1 MVLKKVIMMILGLLV
16 ILQFGSISTHAQ
28 KPDYEKYGKIAIAV
42 VQADYP
48 EVEIT
53 DYEYK
58 GRKTIGKNQV
68 EDDFSFLV
76 VEKGNKFKVT
86 VAVQHDLTNEKLL
99 SLKVTEQEG
108 K

>member
-1 MVLKKVIMMILGLLV
+1 MKKVIVMLMGIFL
-16 ILQFGSISTHAQ
+16 IIQAGSISAQAQ
-28 KPDYEKYGKIAIAV
+28 KPDYEKYGKIAITV

-58 GRKTIGKNQV
+58 GRKTVAKNLV
-68 EDDFSFLV
+68 EDDFRFS
-76 VEKGNKFKVT
+76 VEDKGQEFNVIVT
-86 VAVQHDLTNEKLL
+86 VQHDLKNEKLL
-99 SLKVTEQEG
+99 SLKVTEQKG

>member
-1 MVLKKVIMMILGLLV
+1 MKKVIVMLMGIFL
-16 ILQFGSISTHAQ
+16 IIQAGSISAQAQ

-58 GRKTIGKNQV
+58 GRKTVAKNLV
-68 EDDFSFLV
+68 EDDFRFLV
-76 VEKGNKFKVT
+76 EDKGHDFNVIVT
-86 VAVQHDLTNEKLL
+86 VQHDLKNEKLL
-99 SLKVTEQEG
+99 SLKVTEQKG

>member
-1 MVLKKVIMMILGLLV
+1 MKKVIMMLLGV
-16 ILQFGSISTHAQ
+16 FIFIHAGSISTEASE

-48 EVEIT
+48 ENEVT

-58 GRKTIGKNQV
+58 GRKTVAKNFV
-68 EDDFSFLV
+68 EDGFKFLV
-76 VEKGNKFKVT
+76 ATKGTEFNVIVT
-86 VAVQHDLTNEKLL
+86 VQHDLRNKKLL
-99 SLKVTEQEG
+99 SLKVTEQ

>member
-1 MVLKKVIMMILGLLV
+1 MKKVIMIFMGVFLLF
-16 ILQFGSISTHAQ
+16 QSGSILVEAAE

-48 EVEIT
+48 GNEVT

-58 GRKTIGKNQV
+58 GRKTVAKNFV
-68 EDDFSFLV
+68 EDDFKFLV
-76 VEKGNKFKVT
+76 SANGVEFNVIVT
-86 VAVQHDLTNEKLL
+86 VQHDLRNKKLL
-99 SLKVTEQEG
+99 SLKVAEQKG

>member
-1 MVLKKVIMMILGLLV
+1 MGIFLII
-16 ILQFGSISTHAQ
+16 QAGSISAQAQ
-28 KPDYEKYGKIAIAV
+28 KPDYEKYGKIAITV

-58 GRKTIGKNQV
+58 GRKTVAKNLV
-68 EDDFSFLV
+68 EDDFRFLV
-76 VEKGNKFKVT
+76 ENKGQEFNVIVT
-86 VAVQHDLTNEKLL
+86 VQHDLKNEKLL
-99 SLKVTEQEG
+99 SLKVTEQKG